1 MSNTVYATKQ
11 TMQQEFIKGKRI
23 PVTNLLVQTHRILG
37 QRTTELDGYKSL
49 IVGIGQSANKAGK
62 SLIGFLNKK
71 SAGIVPQN
79 IKEIKLKSDE
89 TFDAETI
96 DLTSLLIPNSLVIVS
111 GRSKGKG
118 FAGVMKRHGF
128 HGGPRTHG
136 QSDRERAPGSI
147 GRGTTPGRVVK
158 GKRMAGHMGDE
169 MVSVRNL
176 TVISF
181 DATTGQLKLKGAVP
195 GNKNGLVSI
204 KVTKLATNS

>member
-1 MSNTVYATKQ
+1 MSNIVYATKQ

-23 PVTNLLVQTHRILG
+23 PVTNLLVQTHTVLG
-37 QRTTELDGYKSL
+37 QRTTEIDGHKSL
-49 IVGIGQSANKAGK
+49 IIGIGRSANKAGK
-62 SLIGFLNKK
+62 SLLGFLQKK
-71 SAGIVPQN
+71 GTDLVPQK
-79 IKEIKLKSDE
+79 IKEIKLGADE
-89 TFDAETI
+89 NFEGETL
-96 DLTSLLIPNSLVIVS
+96 DLASLLVPNSLVVVS

-169 MVSVRNL
+169 NVSVKNL
-176 TVISF
+176 TIISF
-181 DATTGQLKLKGAVP
+181 DSATGQLKLKGAVP
-195 GNKNGLVSI
+195 GNKNGLVTI
-204 KVTKLATNS
+204 KILSK